1 MDGAVTV
8 HGLPDGVTYLERLA
22 KGDSPGELILELL
35 EDRLRL
41 MDDYDQLLEEA
52 EQRDDQWREMIRIR
66 YFSLREFVIVVTIA
80 VLVGL
85 VIGVV
90 VGQI

>member
-1 MDGAVTV
+1 MERSVTV
-8 HGLPDGVTYLERLA
+8 HGLPDGAIYLERLA
-22 KGDSPGELILELL
+22 KGDAPGELILELL

-41 MDDYDQLLEEA
+41 MDAYDQLLEEA
-52 EQRDDQWREMIRIR
+52 EQRDDQWRAMIRIR

-85 VIGVV
+85 VIGVA
-90 VGQI
+90 VGT